1 MPATIGPYFIN
12 TDNFEYASGVWT
24 DAALTTCA
32 PQGYYS
38 NGVTVRYLT
47 NAAGGVCSLGPGLN
61 CPTCEPATIVCG
73 TVYNVDPQIT
83 NLYKVNADLGVGQGV
98 CLVTI
103 DPDNQPDAIACKF
116 EGQIIAE
123 GVAQFNGYA
132 ANNNTSGSTNVYDNL
147 VFVGTMGNYTTNFAG
162 LTGSGSP
169 GCISSSWDIGTYPAP
184 PISNNA
190 ASPDSTV
197 FDVQEWDDAT
207 AQFSPTGSSQQI
219 EISNYNASS
228 GRGDDTVT
236 EMAVMGL
243 DGAGVVQANTGV
255 AACDLRI
262 GTFCIPV
269 CKTQSFNQQVE
280 VNFAGGYNNTGFE
293 FTIVCPQTPQGFNM
307 SQLLLETNDGAL
319 TPSCTGTT
327 INYQNT
333 LWMVSTFNAA
343 ESVSIYE
350 DSIGAYVQSNYGNN
364 VLAINS
370 FAYMNPNP
378 TNSEFRWNEGAV
390 AGVNPTGGTNKYQWY
405 KVSLVL
411 GLNPGNVTNGNQYKT
426 IDLTN
431 PGTSNQVDLNYDT
444 DSSTALIQID
454 NHGIIT
460 RIVRCEDE

>member
-12 TDNFEYASGVWT
+12 TDNFEFASGVWT

-61 CPTCEPATIVCG
+61 CPTCEPQTIICG
-73 TVYNVDPQIT
+73 TVYNVDPQVT
-83 NLYKVNADLGVGQGV
+83 NLYKVNANLGVGEGV

-103 DPDNQPDAIACKF
+103 DPADVPDALACKF

-132 ANNNTSGSTNVYDNL
+132 ANYNTSGSTNVYDNL
-147 VFVGTMGNYTTNFAG
+147 VFVGTMENYTANFAG
-162 LTGSGSP
+162 LTGGSG
-169 GCISSSWDIGTYPAP
+169 GCTPRVWDIGTYPAP

-207 AQFSPTGSSQQI
+207 EQFAPTGTSQQI

-228 GRGDDTVT
+228 GRGDNTVT

-243 DGAGVVQANTGV
+243 DGAGVVQANTGA
-255 AACDLRI
+255 AACDLAV

-269 CKTQSFNQQVE
+269 CKTQPFNQQVE
-280 VNFAGGYNNTGFE
+280 VNFAGGYENTGFE
-293 FTIVCPQTPQGFNM
+293 FTIVCPQAPQAFLM
-307 SQLLLETNDGAL
+307 SQLLLETNDGAS
-319 TPSCTGTT
+319 TPSCSAA
-327 INYQNT
+327 IDYQNT
-333 LWMVSTFNAA
+333 LYMVSTFNAA
-343 ESVSIYE
+343 ESVSIYA
-350 DSIGAYVQSNYGNN
+350 DGVGSNVVSNYGNN

-370 FAYMNPNP
+370 FAYMSANP

-405 KVSLVL
+405 KVSLVQ
-411 GLNPGNVTNGNQYKT
+411 GLPGGGLTSGNQFKT

-431 PGTSNQVDLNYDT
+431 PGTSNSVDLNYDNG
-444 DSSTALIQID
+444 SSTALIQID

-460 RIVRCEDE
+460 RIVRCEDD